1 MFNIDIYPLH
11 LHYMSIYKK
20 LIFAKCKRFVVKS
33 VKYLYNSY
41 KRINDLIGCKLY
53 IYCSGN

>member
-41 KRINDLIGCKLY
+41 KRINDLIGCKL
-53 IYCSGN
+53 IYLL